1 MYSFALEFNPDSNA
15 KIVELWS
22 AFSSAELKI
31 IRDDEKLLTNIMK
44 TRRGNFKFL

>member
-1 MYSFALEFNPDSNA
+1 MYSFALEFNPEGKA

-31 IRDDEKLLTNIMK
+31 IRDDEQLLTNIMK
-44 TRRGNFKFL
+44 IIVGNLKFL